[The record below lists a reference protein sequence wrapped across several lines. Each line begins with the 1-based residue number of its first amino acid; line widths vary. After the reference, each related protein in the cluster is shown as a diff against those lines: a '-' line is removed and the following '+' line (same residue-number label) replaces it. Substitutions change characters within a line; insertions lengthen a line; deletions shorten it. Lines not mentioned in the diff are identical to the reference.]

1 MMIEIQISNNVQ
13 ASLPR
18 ELPCLQHAALAHS
31 WSAHAFAVAQHECL
45 AVIERNS
52 GYVMLFF
59 DLCQEDY
66 RHFSRVCQLRLLTE
80 AIAVADLAED
90 EAQALKQNML
100 ADFQTVLVTDGVNH
114 AITPQLKK
122 IQALVLGLAKREGKV
137 PKQQLDEFRWGVI
150 LNDFAQRD
158 NGASPYAKMQQQW
171 QAIAARSYS
180 GATYAS
186 SSAERVLH

>member
-1 MMIEIQISNNVQ
+1 MIEIQISNDVQ

-18 ELPCLQHAALAHS
+18 ELPCLQHAALTHS
-31 WSAHAFAVAQHECL
+31 WSAHAFAVGQHECL

-52 GYVMLFF
+52 AYVMLFF

-114 AITPQLKK
+114 SVTPQLKK
-122 IQALVLGLAKREGKV
+122 IQSLVLALAKREGKI

-150 LNDFAQRD
+150 LNDFAQRN
-158 NGASPYAKMQQQW
+158 NGLSPYAKMQQQW
-171 QAIAARSYS
+171 QAIALRSYS
-180 GATYAS
+180 GS
-186 SSAERVLH
+186 VDSNSALERVLH

>member
-1 MMIEIQISNNVQ
+1 MIEIQISNDVQ

-18 ELPCLQHAALAHS
+18 ELPCLQHAALTHS
-31 WSAHAFAVAQHECL
+31 WSAHAFAVGPHECL

-80 AIAVADLAED
+80 AIAVADLAEG
-90 EAQALKQNML
+90 EAEALKQNML
-100 ADFQTVLVTDGVNH
+100 DDFQTVLVTDGVNH
-114 AITPQLKK
+114 PITPQLKK
-122 IQALVLGLAKREGKV
+122 VKSLVLALAKREGKV

-150 LNDFAQRD
+150 LNDFAQRN
-158 NGASPYAKMQQQW
+158 NGLSPYLKMQQQW
-171 QAIAARSYS
+171 QAIAARCHS
-180 GATYAS
+180 GLGGTS
-186 SSAERVLH
+186 STAVRVLH